1 MIFFARRSVTD
12 GLSNMQGPNY
22 ALAKT
27 SQQWRAFVAKAEG
40 FVASANHAPAAR
52 TESMVAY
59 STIAA
64 ALEGMQSFEPLVA
77 YDPQTAS
84 DMMAAI
90 LLWDLSDKSSAANP
104 KNQDAHPFNLLVEN
118 ACHGGMWRCAY
129 TTDSIGKWSFI
140 YGKMTSSY
148 TPEGSLSK

>member
-1 MIFFARRSVTD
+1 
-12 GLSNMQGPNY
+12 MQGPNY